1 MRRHAPRKKKYVGR
15 NQSPFMNKTLSIE
28 IMTIPKLRN
37 NFLKNRT
44 EEIRGKHTKQRNFC
58 VQLKESAKLF

>member
-1 MRRHAPRKKKYVGR
+1 
-15 NQSPFMNKTLSIE
+15 MNKTLSIE
-28 IMTIPKLRN
+28 IMTISKLRN

-58 VQLKESAKLF
+58 VQLKESAKLFYIGM